1 MDIIYVMGIFVLMI
15 RDIKKMI
22 DKKLLN
28 EILIFL
34 GIKMKIE

>member
-34 GIKMKIE
+34 DIKMKIE